1 MNKSVRDV
9 KTVLDETIKTVSKGP
24 LKQENKTE
32 TFRIYYSYLFEAFS
46 TTYNDDDDNDSKSGN
61 QENQKTP

>member
-32 TFRIYYSYLFEAFS
+32 TFRIYYSYLFEVFS
-46 TTYNDDDDNDSKSGN
+46 TTYNDDDDNDSKLGN